1 MITLGAL
8 AAAGPVPL
16 PVLGEAPDRYS
27 PSVVVV
33 VTGLLTIA
41 VVILFVSNSLAST
54 GLAKLDINPLPRVLI
69 SAGVMI
75 VTGVVFVLFAVHDQ
89 DAHQAQVDAHRHQ
102 RMEIL
107 DLTVTALERY
117 YGVELDYFEVP
128 IDLTQYDRPVTVEPG
143 QEDARE
149 CRIKGVGG
157 FYEIRCGSEEWDE
170 ATPLA
175 PVSPAG
181 QGTTHDRDR

>member
-1 MITLGAL
+1 RTGGDLPVGHRRHPWRTAGPVITLGAL

-89 DAHQAQVDAHRHQ
+89 DAHQAQVDAHR
-102 RMEIL
+102 
-107 DLTVTALERY
+107 
-117 YGVELDYFEVP
+117 
-128 IDLTQYDRPVTVEPG
+128 
-143 QEDARE
+143 
-149 CRIKGVGG
+149 
-157 FYEIRCGSEEWDE
+157 
-170 ATPLA
+170 
-175 PVSPAG
+175 
-181 QGTTHDRDR
+181 